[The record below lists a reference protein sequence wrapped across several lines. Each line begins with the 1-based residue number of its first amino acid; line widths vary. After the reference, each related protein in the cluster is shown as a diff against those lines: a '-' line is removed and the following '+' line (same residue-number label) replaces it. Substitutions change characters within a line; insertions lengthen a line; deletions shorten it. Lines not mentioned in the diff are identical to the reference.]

1 MGKIRRLERNIEK
14 LEEKIVKEQLKIE
27 DLLIKCD
34 SKKITK
40 ADYNIKREHIE
51 EKIHVMKSEIGGLH
65 GDVAKT
71 KRRLEEKK
79 KKS

>member
-1 MGKIRRLERNIEK
+1 LIIFDDKK
-14 LEEKIVKEQLKIE
+14 LENKIVKEQLKIE
-27 DLLIKCD
+27 NLLMKCD

-40 ADYNIKREHIE
+40 AEYNIKREHIE

>member
-1 MGKIRRLERNIEK
+1 LERNIEK
-14 LEEKIVKEQLKIE
+14 LEKKIGKEQLKIE
-27 DLLIKCD
+27 NPLTKCD

-51 EKIHVMKSEIGGLH
+51 EKIHVMKSEIGGLP
-65 GDVAKT
+65 GDVAKA
-71 KRRLEEKK
+71 KKRLEEKK

>member
-14 LEEKIVKEQLKIE
+14 LEKKIVKEQLKIE
-27 DLLIKCD
+27 DLLMKCD
-34 SKKITK
+34 NKKITK

-71 KRRLEEKK
+71 KRLLEEKK